1 MPPRMKSVKIKGYRP
16 FRDFS
21 APFGPLEVIV
31 GANGSG
37 KSSLF
42 EFLWFLRETAY
53 RDSVDL
59 AMFPDPESTRR
70 CIFHSPGPQKISWDI
85 EIDFFQDYP
94 IRYQGELIGPVGNL
108 RMVYESVRTV
118 PPEGETPFLFME
130 IKEGKGFIQDP
141 GSEKKEINLAGLNQ
155 LALRTVTDPMMK
167 TLYGLREYI
176 RGWRFY
182 NSFSID
188 HDQVRVPT
196 VVKQEPFL
204 RENAANLSSFLLGV
218 IANPPAFG
226 ELRQYL
232 RSTIPG
238 FRELRVKALG
248 EPGEVMAFWQED
260 GVENDL
266 TLADLSD
273 GIIQLMC
280 WAVLCVQPSPP
291 LLICIDEP
299 DQGVHPRTLP
309 FLAGLFKKAS
319 DRTQILLATHSSYF
333 LTLFDLSRIAVMR
346 KEHGEAKFLKPKD
359 SKALI
364 EILKDF
370 GPEEI
375 ENLHI
380 SDELEILA

>member
-42 EFLWFLRETAY
+42 EFLWFLRETVY

-70 CIFHSPGPQKISWDI
+70 CIFHSPGLQKISWDI

-141 GSEKKEINLAGLNQ
+141 DSEKKEINLAGLNQ

-167 TLYGLREYI
+167 TLYDLREYI

-182 NSFSID
+182 NSFTIE
-188 HDQVRVPT
+188 HRKIREPVF
-196 VVKQEPFL
+196 VKQEPFL
-204 RENAANLSSFLLGV
+204 QENAANLSSLLLGFMSDRR
-218 IANPPAFG
+218 AFD
-226 ELRQYL
+226 ELQQHL

-238 FRELRVKALG
+238 FGELTVKALG
-248 EPGEVMAFWQED
+248 DVGQVIAFWQEE
-260 GVENDL
+260 GVERLL

-273 GIIQLMC
+273 GIIQLIC
-280 WAVLCVQPSPP
+280 WAVLCLQPNLPS
-291 LLICIDEP
+291 LICIDEP
-299 DQGVHPRTLP
+299 NQGVHPRTLP

-319 DRTQILLATHSSYF
+319 ARTQILLATHSSYF
-333 LTLFDLSRIAVMR
+333 LAQFHISRIAVMR
-346 KEHGEAKFLKPKD
+346 KEDGEAKFLKPKD
-359 SKALI
+359 SKVLI